1 MKKRIFAAM
10 AAALMTA
17 TVMSAC
23 GNDSTSS
30 SNSGSTGDS
39 TTSTS
44 DSGSEATGD
53 ESGDAATG
61 DAAAEAIANRT
72 ETEHLVVSWMTWS
85 GSPTDLQMVVDEMNA
100 LTVPELNIEIE
111 MQVTDFASRSQQMTL
126 AMAGNEQIDLYYS
139 TGLGLTGSVQSEY
152 CMDLE
157 MEDEYGNNLIE
168 TYGKDIIDTM
178 GWDVLNT
185 SRVNGV
191 LYGTPTSMTSQ
202 PDAVQSMS
210 APICCKGR
218 KSIWTWYPIMNR
230 QSGRSKAATML

>member
-111 MQVTDFASRSQQMTL
+111 MQVTDYASRNQTL
-126 AMAGNEQIDLYYS
+126 DTPADRRRTDRHYELPGHDL
-139 TGLGLTGSVQSEY
+139 LQ
-152 CMDLE
+152 
-157 MEDEYGNNLIE
+157 
-168 TYGKDIIDTM
+168 
-178 GWDVLNT
+178 
-185 SRVNGV
+185 
-191 LYGTPTSMTSQ
+191 
-202 PDAVQSMS
+202 
-210 APICCKGR
+210 CC
-218 KSIWTWYPIMNR
+218 PE
-230 QSGRSKAATML
+230 